1 MIAWGLWTF
10 AVIVLTLA
18 LVSYELLA
26 RWSMKRKP
34 RLLRRP
40 RKKRRL

>member
-10 AVIVLTLA
+10 AVIVVTLVI
-18 LVSYELLA
+18 VSYELFA

-34 RLLRRP
+34 RLLRKP
-40 RKKRRL
+40 KRRRRL